1 MADIGARAS
10 MDDVV
15 LNKAEIIERCVRRV
29 REVYGP
35 DVAGFRCDLTRQES
49 VLLNLQRACE
59 AAIDLAMHLVR
70 VGRLG
75 IPKTSRDAFDV
86 LEREGAL
93 PSDLADPLRA
103 MVGFRNVAVH
113 DYRRLDLDV
122 VEAIIDRHLDELVA
136 FTRFAL
142 RSSDEVSRGRE
153 A

>member
-1 MADIGARAS
+1 

-15 LNKAEIIERCVRRV
+15 LGKVEIIERCVLRV
-29 REVYGP
+29 REVHAGDP
-35 DVAGFRCDLTRQES
+35 VAFRGDLTRQES

-70 VGRLG
+70 VDRLG
-75 IPKTSRDAFDV
+75 LPKASREAFDL
-86 LEREGAL
+86 LERADTLPAELAEAL
-93 PSDLADPLRA
+93 RG

-122 VEAIIDRHLDELVA
+122 VESIVTRHLDDLLA
-136 FTRFAL
+136 FARIAVRTL
-142 RSSDEVSRGRE
+142 DE